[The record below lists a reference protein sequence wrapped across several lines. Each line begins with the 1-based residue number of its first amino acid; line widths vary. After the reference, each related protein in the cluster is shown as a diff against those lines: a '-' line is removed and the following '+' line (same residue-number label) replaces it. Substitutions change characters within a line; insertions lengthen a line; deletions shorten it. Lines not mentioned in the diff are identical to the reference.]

1 MADTLGWRWEFGVQV
16 PAILLCLVAIVILVP
31 NDLGLV
37 GKRETFMEAMRV
49 FDFKGSILLTA
60 STTFLILGLVGSSS
74 YIALALTEYI
84 LTGRP
89 TESGRQRSAVGTPAD
104 HGVTRALRC
113 LLPSLPLGRV
123 QGRAADNAVGAATQL
138 SAGEPHLC
146 EFHGR
151 PHCQCRSVQRVS

>member
-1 MADTLGWRWEFGVQV
+1 MFGLASAAGAALGGLMADTLGWRWEFGVQV
-16 PAILLCLVAIVILVP
+16 PAILLCLVAIIILVP

-74 YIALALTEYI
+74 SINLKLREYI
-84 LTGRP
+84 LNDSL
-89 TESGRQRSAVGTPAD
+89 TESGRQRSALGTPVD
-104 HGVTRALRC
+104 HGVACALRR

-123 QGRAADNAVGAATQL
+123 
-138 SAGEPHLC
+138 
-146 EFHGR
+146 
-151 PHCQCRSVQRVS
+151 